1 MRRSGL
7 LLVTCLACWAVTLVM
22 FSAHITAQDAR
33 AVIAAASKA
42 LGADGLRSV
51 EYSATSGSTYA
62 VGQAPGPGRP
72 WPRFTI
78 TKYSAAINYEAPAM
92 REELVRIDD
101 ENPPRGGGAGG
112 YVPATQQGGIR
123 PIPFGPQT
131 QTALRDART
140 DVGLLQIWLTPHGF
154 LKAAAAGSPTLR
166 TTTVR
171 GRPAHAVS
179 FTALGKYTVTGTI
192 NDQNL
197 VERVETRVPNA
208 LLGDML
214 VEAIYSDYRD
224 VSGVKFPMRSSQ
236 RQGGFPTLELVIADV
251 RPNSAAASQVTGQP
265 RAAAAPAPPPRIEAM
280 EIAPGVSFLGGGQ
293 ASILIEFN
301 DHVVVIEAPGS
312 DERTEAS
319 LAEIRRVAPNKPIR
333 YVVNTHHHSDHSGG
347 LRGFVAEGVPV
358 ITHELNKPYFEK
370 ILKNPFTLS
379 PDRLARAPRQAII
392 EGVKDKRVLTDG
404 TRTVEVHH
412 VRGNLHD
419 EALLMVYLPKEKFL
433 IQADAFA
440 PRPPE
445 AKPLPSSPYTV
456 NLLEN
461 IQRLK
466 LDVAQ
471 LVHVHGGMDPF
482 SALVANANRRGTQ

>member
-1 MRRSGL
+1 M
-7 LLVTCLACWAVTLVM
+7 
-22 FSAHITAQDAR
+22 
-33 AVIAAASKA
+33 
-42 LGADGLRSV
+42 
-51 EYSATSGSTYA
+51 
-62 VGQAPGPGRP
+62 
-72 WPRFTI
+72 
-78 TKYSAAINYEAPAM
+78 
-92 REELVRIDD
+92 
-101 ENPPRGGGAGG
+101 
-112 YVPATQQGGIR
+112 
-123 PIPFGPQT
+123 
-131 QTALRDART
+131 
-140 DVGLLQIWLTPHGF
+140 
-154 LKAAAAGSPTLR
+154 
-166 TTTVR
+166 
-171 GRPAHAVS
+171 
-179 FTALGKYTVTGTI
+179 
-192 NDQNL
+192 
-197 VERVETRVPNA
+197 
-208 LLGDML
+208 
-214 VEAIYSDYRD
+214 
-224 VSGVKFPMRSSQ
+224 
-236 RQGGFPTLELVIADV
+236 
-251 RPNSAAASQVTGQP
+251 
-265 RAAAAPAPPPRIEAM
+265 
-280 EIAPGVSFLGGGQ
+280 SFLGGGQ

>member
-1 MRRSGL
+1 M
-7 LLVTCLACWAVTLVM
+7 
-22 FSAHITAQDAR
+22 
-33 AVIAAASKA
+33 
-42 LGADGLRSV
+42 GADALRSV
-51 EYSATSGSTYA
+51 EYSATSGSMNA
-62 VGQAPGPGRP
+62 VGQAPGPGKP

-78 TKYSAAINYEAPAM
+78 IKYNAAINYEAPAM

-112 YVPATQQGGIR
+112 YVPATGQGGIR

-131 QTALRDART
+131 QTAMRDARNE
-140 DVGLLQIWLTPHGF
+140 VGLLQIWLTPHGF
-154 LKAAAAGSPTLR
+154 LKAAAAGNPTLR

-171 GRPAHAVS
+171 GRPSHAVS
-179 FTALGKYTVTGTI
+179 FTALGKYPITGTI

-208 LLGDML
+208 LLGDMVL
-214 VEAIYSDYRD
+214 EATYSDYRD
-224 VSGVKFPMRSSQ
+224 VAGVKFPMRSAQ
-236 RQGGFPTLELVIADV
+236 RQGGFPTLDLTIADV
-251 RPNSAAASQVTGQP
+251 RPNSAAASQLTGQP
-265 RAAAAPAPPPRIEAM
+265 RPAAAPAAPLRVEAK
-280 EIAPGVSFLGGGQ
+280 EIAPGVSFLGAGQ
-293 ASILIEFN
+293 ASILVEFN
-301 DHVVVIEAPGS
+301 DHVVVVEAPGS

-319 LAEIRRVAPNKPIR
+319 LAEIKRVVPKKPIR
-333 YVVNTHHHSDHSGG
+333 YLVNTHHHSDHSGG
-347 LRGFVAEGVPV
+347 LRGFVAEGVTV

-379 PDRLARAPRQAII
+379 PDRLARAPRTAVI

-404 TRTVEVHH
+404 TRTLEIHH

-466 LDVAQ
+466 LDVVQ
-471 LVHVHGGMDPF
+471 LDARARRHGSVLGAGCERESPRHPVVPGRA
-482 SALVANANRRGTQ
+482 SAEDRRAV

>member
-1 MRRSGL
+1 MKKL
-7 LLVTCLACWAVTLVM
+7 LLLTVVTVVVM
-22 FSAHITAQDAR
+22 TPGVRAQDAR
-33 AVIAAASKA
+33 AVIAAASTA
-42 LGADGLRSV
+42 IGADGLRSV
-51 EYSATSGSTYA
+51 EYSATTGSMNA
-62 VGQAPGPGRP
+62 VGQAPGPGKP

-78 TKYSAAINYEAPAM
+78 IKYNAAINYEAPAM

-112 YVPATQQGGIR
+112 YVAATGQGGIR

-131 QTALRDART
+131 QTAVRDART

-154 LKAAAAGSPTLR
+154 LKAAAANNPSVR
-166 TTTVR
+166 TNTVR
-171 GRPAHAVS
+171 GRPAHVVS
-179 FTALGKYTVTGTI
+179 FTALGKYPVIGTI

-197 VERVETRVPNA
+197 VERVETRVPNSV
-208 LLGDML
+208 LGDMVL
-214 VEAIYSDYRD
+214 EAIYSDYRD
-224 VSGVKFPMRSSQ
+224 VGGVKFPMRTAQ
-236 RQGGFPTLELVIADV
+236 RQGGFPILDLTIGDV
-251 RPNSAAASQVTGQP
+251 RPNTPVASQLTGQP
-265 RAAAAPAPPPRIEAM
+265 RPAGAPGAPPKIEAIP
-280 EIAPGVSFLGGGQ
+280 IAPGVSFLGAGQ
-293 ASILIEFN
+293 ASILVEFN
-301 DHVVVIEAPGS
+301 DHVVVIEAPGT
-312 DERTEAS
+312 DERTQAS
-319 LAEIRRVAPNKPIR
+319 LAEIKRVAPNKPIR
-333 YVVNTHHHSDHSGG
+333 YVVNTHHHADHSGG
-347 LRGFVAEGVPV
+347 LRGFVAEGVTV

-370 ILKNPFTLS
+370 ILKNPFTLN
-379 PDRLARAPRQAII
+379 PDRLARAPRRAVI

-404 TRTVEVHH
+404 TRTVEIYH

-482 SALVANANRRGTQ
+482 SALVANANRKGTE

>member
-1 MRRSGL
+1 MRKL
-7 LLVTCLACWAVTLVM
+7 LLLCVIVAIAGAADVR
-22 FSAHITAQDAR
+22 AQDAR

-42 LGADGLRSV
+42 MGADALRSV
-51 EYSATSGSTYA
+51 EFSATSGSMYA
-62 VGQAPGPGRP
+62 VGQAPGPGKP

-78 TKYSAAINYEAPAM
+78 IKYNAAINYDAPAM
-92 REELVRIDD
+92 REELTRIDD
-101 ENPPRGGGAGG
+101 EKPPRGGGAGG
-112 YVPATQQGGIR
+112 YVPATGQGGIR

-131 QTALRDART
+131 QTTVRDART

-154 LKAAAAGSPTLR
+154 LQAAAANYPTAR
-166 TTTVR
+166 ASSVR
-171 GRPAHAVS
+171 GRPAQTVS
-179 FTALGKYTVTGTI
+179 FTALGKYTVTGTV

-197 VERVETRVPNA
+197 VERVETRVPNP
-208 LLGDML
+208 LFGDFL

-224 VSGVKFPMRSSQ
+224 FAGVKFPMRSSQ
-236 RQGGFPTLELVIADV
+236 RQGGFPTLDLVVADV
-251 RPNSAAASQVTGQP
+251 RPNSAAASQLTGQP
-265 RAAAAPAPPPRIEAM
+265 RPTGAPAPETKIDTTQL
-280 EIAPGVSFLGGGQ
+280 APGVWFLGPGQ
-293 ASILIEFN
+293 GNTLIEFN
-301 DHVVVIEAPGS
+301 DHLVVVEAPGS
-312 DERTEAS
+312 DARNEQA
-319 LAEIRRVAPNKPIR
+319 LLEIKRIVPNKPIR
-333 YVVNTHHHSDHSGG
+333 YLVNTHHHADHSGG
-347 LRGFVAEGVPV
+347 LRVFVAEGVTV
-358 ITHELNKPYFEK
+358 ITHELNKPFFER

-379 PDRLARAPRQAII
+379 PDRLARMPRRPII

-404 TRTVEVHH
+404 ARTVEIHH

-419 EALLMVYLPKEKFL
+419 EAMLMVYLPKEKFL

-471 LVHVHGGMDPF
+471 LVHVHGGTDPF
-482 SALVANANRRGTQ
+482 AALVANANRKGT

>member
-1 MRRSGL
+1 MKKL
-7 LLVTCLACWAVTLVM
+7 LLLLLLGALLAPAT
-22 FSAHITAQDAR
+22 SAQDAR

-42 LGADGLRSV
+42 MGADGVRSV
-51 EYSATSGSTYA
+51 EYSATTGAMYA
-62 VGQAPGPGRP
+62 VGQAPGPGKP

-78 TKYSAAINYEAPAM
+78 IKYNAAINYEAPAM

-112 YVPATQQGGIR
+112 YVPATGQGGIR

-131 QTALRDART
+131 QVAVRDART

-154 LKAAAAGSPTLR
+154 LKAAAAANPTLR
-166 TTTVR
+166 TTTAGGKSAR
-171 GRPAHAVS
+171 LVS
-179 FTALGKYTVTGTI
+179 FKALDKYTVTATI

-197 VERVETRVPNA
+197 VERVETHIPNS
-208 LLGDML
+208 LLGDVL
-214 VEAIYSDYRD
+214 LEGIYSDYRD
-224 VSGVKFPMRSSQ
+224 VAGMKFPMRIGQ
-236 RQGGFPTLELVIADV
+236 RQGGFPTLDVPVADV
-251 RPNSAAASQVTGQP
+251 RPNSAAASKLAGQP
-265 RAAAAPAPPPRIEAM
+265 RPATEPAEPRIEAK
-280 EIAPGVSFLGGGQ
+280 ELAPGVWFLGPGEGNTV
-293 ASILIEFN
+293 IEFN
-301 DHVVVIEAPGS
+301 DHVVVIEAPGNG
-312 DERTEAS
+312 ERSAAAI
-319 LAEIRRVAPNKPIR
+319 AEIKRLVPNKPIR
-333 YVVNTHHHSDHSGG
+333 YLVNTHHHTDHAGG
-347 LRGFVAEGVPV
+347 LRGFVAEGVTI
-358 ITHELNKPYFEK
+358 ITHELNKAYFERV
-370 ILKNPFTLS
+370 LKNPFTLN
-379 PDRLARAPRQAII
+379 PDRLARMPRRAVI
-392 EGVKDKRVLTDG
+392 EGLKDKRVLTDG
-404 TRTVEVHH
+404 TRTVEVYH

-445 AKPLPSSPYTV
+445 AKPLPSNPYTV

-471 LVHVHGGMDPF
+471 LVHVHSGMDPF

>member
-1 MRRSGL
+1 MKTL
-7 LLVTCLACWAVTLVM
+7 LLASVVVAGLMTPVVR
-22 FSAHITAQDAR
+22 AQDAR

-42 LGADGLRSV
+42 MGADTLRSV
-51 EYSATSGSTYA
+51 EYSATTGSTYA
-62 VGQAPGPGRP
+62 VGQAPGPGKP

-78 TKYSAAINYEAPAM
+78 IKYNAAINYDAPVM
-92 REELVRIDD
+92 REEIVRIDD

-112 YVPATQQGGIR
+112 FVAATGQGGIR

-131 QTALRDART
+131 QTALRDARNE
-140 DVGLLQIWLTPHGF
+140 VGLLQIWLTPHGF
-154 LKAAAAGSPTLR
+154 LKAAAANNASVR
-166 TTTVR
+166 TSTVR
-171 GRPAHAVS
+171 GRPLQAVS
-179 FTALGKYTVTGTI
+179 FMALGKYPVTGTI

-208 LLGDML
+208 LLGDMVL
-214 VEAIYSDYRD
+214 EAIYSDYRD
-224 VSGVKFPMRSSQ
+224 VAGVKFPMRTSQ
-236 RQGGFPTLELVIADV
+236 RQGGFPTLDLTIAEV
-251 RPNSAAASQVTGQP
+251 RPNSAAALQLAGQP
-265 RAAAAPAPPPRIEAM
+265 AAAGGPAAPPKIEAIP
-280 EIAPGVSFLGGGQ
+280 IAPGISFLGPGQ
-293 ASILIEFN
+293 ASILIEFS

-312 DERTEAS
+312 EERTQAS
-319 LAEIRRVAPNKPIR
+319 LAEIKRVAPNKPIR

-347 LRGFVAEGVPV
+347 LRGFVAEGVTV
-358 ITHELNKPYFEK
+358 ITHELNKPYFER
-370 ILKNPFTLS
+370 ILKNPFTLN
-379 PDRLARAPRQAII
+379 PDRLARAPRRPVI
-392 EGVKDKRVLTDG
+392 EGVKDKRVLSDG
-404 TRTVEVHH
+404 TRTVEIHH

-471 LVHVHGGMDPF
+471 LVHVHGGTDPF
-482 SALVANANRRGTQ
+482 SALVANANRKGT